1 MDKPRCVLPRRQ
13 QAFDFAK
20 SEIWQCL
27 PANSRRNCQGC
38 LAQLLLEV
46 LYEDRSDDDERED

>member
-1 MDKPRCVLPRRQ
+1 MDKPQSVLPRRQ

-20 SEIWQCL
+20 PEIWQDL
-27 PANSRRNCQGC
+27 PADSRRDCQAC

-46 LYEDRSDDDERED
+46 FHEERSDDDERED